1 KPHHRGGTIR
11 QFQPIN
17 KTIGINKLGTLLSSQ
32 TTDTPGTT
40 TTPFRAATRSGAT
53 FQTYPMSSSE
63 ANSIF
68 SNQIQ
73 EMHQPRPKIVVIR
86 MSKILVL

>member
-1 KPHHRGGTIR
+1 

-40 TTPFRAATRSGAT
+40 TTPQGIVTRSGAT
-53 FQTYPMSSSE
+53 FQTYPMSFSE

-68 SNQIQ
+68 SKQTQ
-73 EMHQPRPKIVVIR
+73 EMHQPRPEIVVIR